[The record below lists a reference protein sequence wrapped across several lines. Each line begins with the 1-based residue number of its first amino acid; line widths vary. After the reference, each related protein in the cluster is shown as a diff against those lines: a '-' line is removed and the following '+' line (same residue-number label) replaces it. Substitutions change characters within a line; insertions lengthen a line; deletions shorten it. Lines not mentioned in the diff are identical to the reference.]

1 MDGNPTKYF
10 WAEPDGGADLRLSL
24 PLDCFWEAPG
34 YNSGITVRL
43 SQEGASV
50 RRLTTVRFLEFEA
63 RFRRAFLPAVSDEQF
78 CGHCVTEELWHAFSC
93 RLCPFLEGEAA
104 EQACTI
110 SVSANFIA
118 SISGRPPRPIRELP
132 TSINSIRSTASS
144 PSRPPFSGAQGT
156 STLWTPI
163 LNGPTSSPMSLS
175 WAPISSQRP
184 LSKTGVRPEKG
195 LFLLYA
201 GSVWGILGP
210 KELQRI
216 LS

>member
-50 RRLTTVRFLEFEA
+50 RRLTTVRFPEFEA
-63 RFRRAFLPAVSDEQF
+63 RFRRAFCPRSPTSSSAATASRRNCGTPSAAACAPSWRGRRRSRPLTGAATPASWV
-78 CGHCVTEELWHAFSC
+78 
-93 RLCPFLEGEAA
+93 
-104 EQACTI
+104 CTI

-144 PSRPPFSGAQGT
+144 PSGRLFPGLRG
-156 STLWTPI
+156 L
-163 LNGPTSSPMSLS
+163 LLCGP
-175 WAPISSQRP
+175 R
-184 LSKTGVRPEKG
+184 
-195 LFLLYA
+195 F
-201 GSVWGILGP
+201 
-210 KELQRI
+210 
-216 LS
+216 

>member
-10 WAEPDGGADLRLSL
+10 WAEPDGGAGPRSPTSSSAATASRRNCGTPSAAACAPSWRGRRRSR
-24 PLDCFWEAPG
+24 PL
-34 YNSGITVRL
+34 T
-43 SQEGASV
+43 GAA
-50 RRLTTVRFLEFEA
+50 T
-63 RFRRAFLPAVSDEQF
+63 PASWV
-78 CGHCVTEELWHAFSC
+78 
-93 RLCPFLEGEAA
+93 
-104 EQACTI
+104 CTI